1 VANDE
6 DWEQRIRERAHKI
19 WLEEGQPYGHCEE
32 HWAHAKKQ
40 LAEEESAEPETK
52 NIAPLCEISAMK
64 LDNIPITVTA
74 LGVEDYSSDGK
85 NIIISV
91 GYEDTERKYS
101 VPVECFYGQPYGH
114 CEEHRAHAE
123 KQLAEEENAE
133 PETKNIAPPCEI
145 SAMNQDKIPSAVTAL
160 GVEDYSS
167 DGKNIIILVRYEDT
181 ERKYA
186 VPVECFYDLI
196 VGLQG
201 LATKS
206 IKSIDTSIQP
216 MVAPKSAEK
225 IEG

>member
-1 VANDE
+1 MVSDE
-6 DWEQRIRERAHKI
+6 DWEQRIRERAHQI

-32 HWAHAKKQ
+32 HWAYAKKQ
-40 LAEEESAEPETK
+40 LAEEANAESETK
-52 NIAPLCEISAMK
+52 RIAPLCELSAMK

-114 CEEHRAHAE
+114 CEEPGAHAE
-123 KQLAEEENAE
+123 KQFAEEANAE
-133 PETKNIAPPCEI
+133 SETKNIAPLCEL
-145 SAMNQDKIPSAVTAL
+145 SAINQDKIPIAVTAL

-167 DGKNIIILVRYEDT
+167 NGKSIIIFVRYEDT
-181 ERKYA
+181 ERKYS
-186 VPVECFYDLI
+186 VPVECFYDLV
-196 VGLQG
+196 VGLQR
-201 LATKS
+201 LRTKS
-206 IKSIDTSIQP
+206 IKSIDTPIQP
-216 MVAPKSAEK
+216 VVAPKSAEK